1 MWAGSGKLAAERCVV
16 FLSEEPPGALREE
29 GGVLCKGVPPQV
41 ARADLC
47 RAGPM
52 GTGGRR
58 PEPGFPPSTD
68 KAFCSPVGVSAL
80 GRSQA
85 LGLILRA
92 GRCVGWLRAR

>member
-1 MWAGSGKLAAERCVV
+1 MWAGTGKLAAERRVV
-16 FLSEEPPGALREE
+16 FLSEEPPGALRGE

-68 KAFCSPVGVSAL
+68 KAFCSPVGVPAL

-85 LGLILRA
+85 LGLIRRA